1 MKSNLK
7 ISILLLAFAGLMMT
21 GLESCNKYPDGPAF
35 SLRTRTQRVANTWKI
50 ENYTVNGNDY
60 TSLVADYTETFSK
73 DGNYSYSWG
82 SFAGTGTWHF
92 ENDDK
97 EIQIDGTSNQSDH
110 RLIILKL
117 EEKTFWYYY
126 MDGGDRKE
134 YHFIQK

>member
-7 ISILLLAFAGLMMT
+7 ISLLLLAFAGLLMT
-21 GLESCNKYPDGPAF
+21 GFESCNKYPDGPAF

-50 ENYTVNGNDY
+50 ENYTVNGDDY
-60 TSLVADYTETFSK
+60 TSLVSDYVETYSK

-82 SFAGTGTWHF
+82 SFAGTGNWHF

-97 EIQIDGTSNQSDH
+97 EIQINGTSNQSDQ

-117 EEKTFWYYY
+117 EEKTFWYYI

-134 YHFIQK
+134 YHFIQQ